1 MRGPATAHVLAS
13 AAPNRYLAALLAVR
27 DIVDTLTRA
36 LKAHGCEDIVCVV
49 NMSDGRGASPFA
61 LPSVAGFVVA
71 HRPLRPSDPWSGGPT
86 PRLHVPWRRW
96 WRLGG
101 ASGCQRAPLDVA
113 SRRVRRQLFTRI
125 AVVEARGPA
134 GAATKT
140 VIALSRCS
148 KIKTYRTWAEFEAF
162 CEASDNPRD
171 KLAQQVTGGRRRL
184 AAFAPSGG
192 VARKLEGLRTS
203 LWKRG

>member
-71 HRPLRPSDPWSGGPT
+71 HRRLFGRQTRGVAALRPGFTCSGG
-86 PRLHVPWRRW
+86 
-96 WRLGG
+96 G
-101 ASGCQRAPLDVA
+101 
-113 SRRVRRQLFTRI
+113 
-125 AVVEARGPA
+125 
-134 GAATKT
+134 
-140 VIALSRCS
+140 
-148 KIKTYRTWAEFEAF
+148 
-162 CEASDNPRD
+162 
-171 KLAQQVTGGRRRL
+171 
-184 AAFAPSGG
+184 GG
-192 VARKLEGLRTS
+192 V
-203 LWKRG
+203 